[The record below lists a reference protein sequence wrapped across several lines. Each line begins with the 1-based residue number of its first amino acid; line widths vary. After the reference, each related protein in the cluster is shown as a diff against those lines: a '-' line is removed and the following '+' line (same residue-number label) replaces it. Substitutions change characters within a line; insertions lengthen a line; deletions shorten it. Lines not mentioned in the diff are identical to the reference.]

1 MEPISPLSWSGHCV
15 ASSSAPMWSS
25 PGLTREAME
34 SVAISTSA
42 RGAVLSWKDWEREGE
57 KVGKRRRRSDEEAGG
72 WMRRE

>member
-1 MEPISPLSWSGHCV
+1 MEPISPLAWSGHCV

-42 RGAVLSWKDWEREGE
+42 RGAVLSWKDWEGGGG
-57 KVGKRRRRSDEEAGG
+57 KGGKRGRRSDEEGG